1 MMFKFFNFSRTLLI
15 LICSFLVQHVK
26 AQDQYICRNGQVSF
40 FSSTPIEDIKAIN
53 KKAASV
59 LNIKTGALQFVVL
72 IKNFEFRNSSM
83 QAHFNEKEYMD
94 SDQFPRAELKA
105 AVTDLSRVDFNKDGT
120 YQVIVEGTMNMHGVT
135 NKVKL
140 PGTINVKEG
149 SISTTAV
156 FTIRLADYKIAVP
169 TIVFYK
175 VAEKVE
181 VSVNFSYQPYQPK
194 S

>member
-1 MMFKFFNFSRTLLI
+1 MYKFFTFTKTLLI
-15 LICSFLVQHVK
+15 LISCFLVQHAQ
-26 AQDQYICRNGQVSF
+26 AQDQYICRNGQVGF
-40 FSSTPIEDIKAIN
+40 FSSTPIEDIKATN
-53 KKAASV
+53 KKGASV

-94 SDQFPRAELKA
+94 SKQFPKAELKA
-105 AVTDLSRVDFNKDGT
+105 FITDISKVNFNKDGT
-120 YQVIVEGTMNMHGVT
+120 YQITVEGTLNMHGVT

-140 PGTINVKEG
+140 PGTIKVKAG
-149 SISTTAV
+149 VINATAV
-156 FTIRLADYKIAVP
+156 FTIQLADYKIAVP
-169 TIVFYK
+169 TVVFYK